1 MPGRISTLP
10 QVFVDYKIRGKYD
23 QRITQLCVFCLV
35 TVYMFIAK
43 RFDLFTND
51 KSKMLGFNHQN
62 LVDMEIEN
70 LTS

>member
-10 QVFVDYKIRGKYD
+10 QVFVDYKIRENKASA
-23 QRITQLCVFCLV
+23 LHNFVVFCLV

-51 KSKMLGFNHQN
+51 KPKMLGFNHQN